1 VTGANPPESRTKV
14 FSSHH
19 TRWQD
24 HQHKGDSVLKSC
36 RPKLLA
42 FLTLSVLIGNFVPG
56 NVPQSLTLE
65 EILTAIDQRGA
76 TLKSM
81 SSSIHQKKWT
91 DILGEFDQGE
101 SGRFDFLKDG
111 EKIYL
116 RRDIVKPQK
125 NSLIIRDGEVLFYQ
139 PKIKQLQRY
148 DLGQRADHAE
158 FLLLGFSSNK
168 EALEEAYEIRL
179 GEKEVVGGRETY
191 LLELT
196 PKSKQ
201 VSAYFSQIVLWID
214 VELWVP
220 IQQKLVE
227 HTRDYLLIRF
237 DDIQLNPKIGKSRFD
252 LKIGDD
258 VQVVGS

>member
-1 VTGANPPESRTKV
+1 M
-14 FSSHH
+14 
-19 TRWQD
+19 
-24 HQHKGDSVLKSC
+24 LKSC
-36 RPKLLA
+36 RLKLLA
-42 FLTLSVLIGNFVPG
+42 FLSLSVLVGISLPG
-56 NVPQSLTLE
+56 KTPQSLTLE
-65 EILTAIDQRGA
+65 EILTEIDQRGA

-81 SSSIHQKKWT
+81 SSSIDQKKWT
-91 DILGEFDQGE
+91 DILEEFDQGE

-111 EKIYL
+111 ETIYL
-116 RRDIVKPQK
+116 RRDIESPQQ
-125 NSLIIRDGEVLFYQ
+125 NSLILRDGEVLFYQ

-148 DLGQRADHAE
+148 ELGQRRDRAE
-158 FLLLGFSSNK
+158 FLLLGFSSDK
-168 EALEEAYEIRL
+168 EALKEVYDIRL
-179 GEKEVVGGRETY
+179 GEKEIIEGRETY

-196 PKSKQ
+196 PKSEQ

-227 HTRDYLLIRF
+227 PTRDYLLIRF
-237 DDIQLNPKIGKSRFD
+237 DDIQLNPKIRKSRFD